1 MAKKKKLTKGQV
13 RRVRSNQKRKLKQ
26 EESVQWDES
35 MLGGAKA
42 GLVITRFGQH
52 ADIED
57 IESGEVHRCNLRRGI
72 ESLVSGDKVLWRA
85 GLESMDGISAWS
97 KL

>member
-13 RRVRSNQKRKLKQ
+13 RRVRNNQKRKLTK
-26 EESVQWDES
+26 EETFQWEES
-35 MLGGAKA
+35 MLCPAQK

-57 IESGEVHRCNLRRGI
+57 LDSGQVHRCNLRRGI
-72 ESLVSGDKVLWRA
+72 ETLVSGDKVIWRP
-85 GLESMDGISAWS
+85 WP
-97 KL
+97 